1 MVSVRLQEKLMGVQ
15 HSLAKGQEKKRWS
28 IVSSVPVSHRAQWSL
43 SGSPICRRDSIVL
56 VLLQHNSCASLAKFQ
71 FLDDKCFVADRM
83 MQEIDLLRPNE
94 IHKTTTLQV
103 AALLWQIDAQWNF
116 KVSLVSSNVSTRNEI
131 SRWNMVK
138 FLVSSNNQKL

>member
-1 MVSVRLQEKLMGVQ
+1 
-15 HSLAKGQEKKRWS
+15 
-28 IVSSVPVSHRAQWSL
+28 
-43 SGSPICRRDSIVL
+43 
-56 VLLQHNSCASLAKFQ
+56 
-71 FLDDKCFVADRM
+71 M

-103 AALLWQIDAQWNF
+103 AALLWQIDAKWNL

-138 FLVSSNNQKL
+138 FLAPSNNQKL